1 MANTQFSPSKVTLVR
16 ANAQAKID
24 SMKEKSAA
32 IRAQM
37 GLEGKQIMK
46 VKPMSAEL
54 LSKVEARHGKK

>member
-32 IRAQM
+32 IRSEM
-37 GLEGKQIMK
+37 GLEGKQLVK
-46 VKPMSAEL
+46 VKPMSAETQA
-54 LSKVEARHGKK
+54 KVEARHGKK